1 MMLPKADE
9 WHRKCTVKIT
19 MKLRPLFTLLLFVV
33 SIGILVWIYYAA
45 TRKPKTMQPNP
56 WQEVVADL
64 EACSQYKFIKANQ
77 YDHFAL
83 IADGEM
89 SAASA
94 QLFRAMAY
102 AARIQENNC
111 ADAIVRLGGHYTPP
125 KKIVV
130 FHGTT
135 ADNIDR
141 SIAYEQYNRQM
152 GSDKAI
158 RRALNRGNRYA
169 ARALVWAAA
178 GDRVHRQLLELHRRG
193 VNSGTIYAGGY
204 LVCPTC
210 GNIYTT
216 IDHDPFC
223 PFCLTDGQN
232 FITPNPE

>member
-1 MMLPKADE
+1 
-9 WHRKCTVKIT
+9 

-45 TRKPKTMQPNP
+45 TRKPKMTQSNP
-56 WQEVVADL
+56 WQEVVTDL
-64 EACSQYKFIKANQ
+64 ETCCRYKFIKANQ

-83 IADGEM
+83 IADEEM
-89 SAASA
+89 SVASA

-130 FHGTT
+130 FQGTT
-135 ADNIDR
+135 ADNINR

-152 GSDKAI
+152 GGDKAV
-158 RRALNRGNRYA
+158 RRALSRGNRYA
-169 ARALVWAAA
+169 ARVLVWAAA
-178 GDRVHRQLLELHRRG
+178 GDRVNRQLLEHHRHRI
-193 VNSGTIYAGGY
+193 NIGTIYTGGY

-216 IDHDPFC
+216 IDHDAFC
-223 PFCLTDGQN
+223 PFCLTDKQD
-232 FITPNPE
+232 FITPDPEFSTATSKSQ